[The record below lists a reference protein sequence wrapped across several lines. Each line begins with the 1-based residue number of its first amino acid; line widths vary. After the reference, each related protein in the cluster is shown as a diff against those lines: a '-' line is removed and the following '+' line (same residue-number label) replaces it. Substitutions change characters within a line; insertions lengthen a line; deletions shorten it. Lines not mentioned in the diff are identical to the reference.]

1 MNIFIDIET
10 CPAQNPAVLQSLR
23 ESIAGTFKAPS
34 TLTKEQAALELGLT
48 DKDEIKFTSK
58 DSMVARWVDKFRVEA
73 SEAAAQEA
81 WRKTSF
87 DGSCGHICVIGMA
100 IEDRATHALWR
111 KDFVEHESAVLLEF
125 FRIVDMECEHRPNVQ
140 PTFVGHNLVAFDL
153 RFIMHRAMV
162 LNVKPSRHIPFNAR
176 SVGDRAVFDTMTA
189 WAGYGNRI
197 SLDKLAGALGV
208 GGKGDIDGS
217 MVWDMVKDGRLR
229 EVAKYCMDDVDLTRK
244 VFNRMTF
251 APVVELADCE
261 F

>member
-34 TLTKEQAALELGLT
+34 ALTKEQAAIELGLT

-58 DSMVARWVDKFRVEA
+58 DSMIARWVDKFRVEE
-73 SEAAAQEA
+73 SESAAQEV

-100 IEDRATHALWR
+100 MDERPAVAIYRR
-111 KDFVEHESAVLLEF
+111 DFVDSERVILLAF
-125 FRIVDMECEHRPNVQ
+125 FAWIDKECEARPNVQ
-140 PTFVGHNLVAFDL
+140 PTFIGHNLVAFDL

-162 LNVKPSRHIPFNAR
+162 LGVKPSRHIPFNAR
-176 SVGDRAVFDTMTA
+176 PVGDRAVFDTMTA

-217 MVWDMVKDGRLR
+217 MVWDMVKDGRLP
-229 EVAKYCMDDVDLTRK
+229 EVAKYCMDDVELTRK
-244 VFNRMTF
+244 VFKRMTF
-251 APVVELADCE
+251 SPFVELLDCE